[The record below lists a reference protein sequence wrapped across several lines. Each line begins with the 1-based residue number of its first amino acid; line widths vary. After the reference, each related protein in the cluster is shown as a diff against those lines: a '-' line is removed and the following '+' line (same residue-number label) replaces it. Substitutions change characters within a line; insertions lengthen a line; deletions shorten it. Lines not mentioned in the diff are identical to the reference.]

1 MSIESKVIRS
11 TRQGERVTWI
21 TWVWHFERGEIV
33 DLKLF
38 SGRKVVSN
46 VVRVLF
52 GEPDS
57 IVSCYHHAH
66 NTSSTVRGN
75 HLIKGLCTR
84 IKDSQKVMPHLTKP
98 ETPLVINSGTHQAAT
113 CFRQRIL
120 PKTSYSQSSRS
131 SVCRAICCGRADSG
145 VACWW

>member
-1 MSIESKVIRS
+1 MRIESKVVRS
-11 TRQGERVTWI
+11 TRQGERVIWI
-21 TWVWHFERGEIV
+21 ARVWHFEGGEIV

-38 SGRKVVSN
+38 PGRKVVSN

-52 GEPDS
+52 GEPDC
-57 IVSCYHHAH
+57 IVSCYHHTH
-66 NTSSTVRGN
+66 NTSSTVRWD
-75 HLIKGLCTR
+75 HLVKSLCTR

-98 ETPLVINSGTHQAAT
+98 ETPLVINSRTHQAAT

-131 SVCRAICCGRADSG
+131 SACRVICYGGADGG
-145 VACWW
+145 VACW